1 MPQTTLTVI
10 MSAED
15 LLKIPY
21 DGCCYLIDHA
31 AANCQLAPSF
41 IRALYDAECAGKARW
56 PVMNKLR
63 LLLANPPQ
71 IACAKCD
78 RGDGQLGHAEECPKA

>member
-1 MPQTTLTVI
+1 MAQTHITVI
-10 MSAED
+10 MTAED
-15 LLKIPY
+15 LLKIPF

-31 AANCQLAPSF
+31 VTKRMVGTSF
-41 IRALYDAECAGKARW
+41 LRALYDAEVAGKARW

-63 LLLANPPQ
+63 TLIANPPP

-78 RGDGQLGHAEECPKA
+78 RGDGQLGHAEECPNA